1 MKPMYRSNI
10 STFDNT
16 SGMQTYEH
24 LEALANKRLYAI
36 DMDAK
41 ELKLYSSFYALE
53 NGWR

>member
-1 MKPMYRSNI
+1 MYRSNI